1 MTKMYDLDLI
11 NRIEAVAAEAVA
23 VLRATA
29 PSRDWLDEVLD
40 DSGDALKTD
49 EAAFVMGV
57 HIDTMRD
64 RAKAAASAGKPIGFL
79 MASAVWLYSKRRIL
93 ASIETEKG
101 LPARLAAETRAEKSA
116 KSRSLPGNSLGN
128 RVATGS

>member
-1 MTKMYDLDLI
+1 MYDLDLI